1 MKQNQ
6 SIIGKECIIGQ
17 NFPQLPTTKEWNGI
31 DVKSTFGKLKDLFA
45 ETGLPVTNVRYN
57 IDKNTINIECGT
69 KAYTPMKGL
78 ILDVQGDVAIVALKD
93 IHEKCTF
100 EDAKNNTPKDAY
112 MPEVWEMLKYCI
124 HLQKYWPTGRM
135 YWTSQ
140 LCTQEP
146 SFLLLYYLYLSS
158 SSCYV
163 SSYYGIDRGQR
174 LFAGYFIKVPIN
186 SLEIVK

>member
-17 NFPQLPTTKEWNGI
+17 NFPQIPTTKEWNGI

-45 ETGLPVTNVRYN
+45 EAGLPVVDVRYN
-57 IDKNTINIECGT
+57 ADKNTINIECGT

-78 ILDVQGDVAIVALKD
+78 ILDVQGDMAIIALKD

-100 EDAKNNTPKDAY
+100 EDAKNDTPKDAY
-112 MPEVWEMLKYCI
+112 IPEAWEILKYGAR
-124 HLQKYWPTGRM
+124 LQKYWPTRHI

-140 LCTQEP
+140 SCSQG
-146 SFLLLYYLYLSS
+146 SDNSYLYCLYLDSDYCDVNYS
-158 SSCYV
+158 YV
-163 SSYYGIDRGQR
+163 DDYYR
-174 LFAGYFIKVPIN
+174 LFAGYFVKEPISQIKII
-186 SLEIVK
+186 E

>member
-78 ILDVQGDVAIVALKD
+78 ILDVQGDVAVVALKD

-112 MPEVWEMLKYCI
+112 IPKVWEMLKYEAR
-124 HLQKYWPTGRM
+124 LQKYWPTKHV

-140 LCTQEP
+140 SWTQD
-146 SFLLLYYLYLSS
+146 SDRLGLYYLDLLADG
-158 SSCYV
+158 CYV
-163 SSYYGIDRGQR
+163 GYSYVDDGYR
-174 LFAGYFIKVPIN
+174 LFAGYFVKEPISQIKII
-186 SLEIVK
+186 E